1 MITSVSN
8 PAVKET
14 ALLQTK
20 TKARRESGLFA
31 VEGLRLVREV
41 PKEDVAR
48 AFATADLVIARAGAS
63 TCFELAAV
71 GKPAL
76 LIPLPSALR
85 NHQHFNAEAFV
96 AAGAADEG
104 KQDEIT
110 PRAIANYIL
119 NKVSHPHILMRM
131 AERMKSLATPEA
143 AQRVADLVERTI

>member
-1 MITSVSN
+1 MM
-8 PAVKET
+8 
-14 ALLQTK
+14 
-20 TKARRESGLFA
+20 RRSSRLSRTGIQLWSSSEI
-31 VEGLRLVREV
+31 LVRADIYIQSRVNAFEH
-41 PKEDVAR
+41 EMAR

-119 NKVSHPHILMRM
+119 NRASHPHILMRM
-131 AERMKSLATPEA
+131 AERMKSLATPDA